1 MWRST
6 CVRCPFPILLS
17 SSLCTLY
24 TCQLSGS
31 LFFESASCCLH
42 VPLLSRMTCSR
53 HHIKAL
59 RHQRQSDNVADGHFG
74 HSCMQTRSSQAAL
87 EKKVGMLETHQ
98 REIHEALLSMEN
110 EAARLYQV
118 S

>member
-1 MWRST
+1 MVTGYS
-6 CVRCPFPILLS
+6 F
-17 SSLCTLY
+17 
-24 TCQLSGS
+24 
-31 LFFESASCCLH
+31 
-42 VPLLSRMTCSR
+42 
-53 HHIKAL
+53 
-59 RHQRQSDNVADGHFG
+59 
-74 HSCMQTRSSQAAL
+74 MQTRSSQAAL

>member
-1 MWRST
+1 MT
-6 CVRCPFPILLS
+6 VQQIVIGYFCV
-17 SSLCTLY
+17 
-24 TCQLSGS
+24 
-31 LFFESASCCLH
+31 
-42 VPLLSRMTCSR
+42 
-53 HHIKAL
+53 
-59 RHQRQSDNVADGHFG
+59 
-74 HSCMQTRSSQAAL
+74 QTRSSQAAL